1 MPLPATLETIVEDFH
16 DAPNDLRVEMLF
28 EYSEQLPA
36 LPEGM
41 ETEGMEQVT
50 ECQSPFFL
58 EAEVDADAGRVHLWF
73 DCPPE
78 APTTRGFAGILA
90 AGLQDATPEE
100 VLGVEQDFYL
110 RMGLGEA
117 ISPLRLRGMSA
128 ILARLQRQVREAA

>member
-16 DAPNDLRVEMLF
+16 DAPNDLRIEMLF
-28 EYSEQLPA
+28 EFSEQLPP
-36 LPEGM
+36 LPEGL
-41 ETEGMEQVT
+41 EAEGMEQVT

-58 EAEVDADAGRVHLWF
+58 SAEVDDDRVHLWF

-90 AGLQDATPEE
+90 AGLQDATPQE
-100 VLGVEQDFYL
+100 VLDVEQDFYL

-128 ILARLQRQVREAA
+128 ILARLQRQVRAAA